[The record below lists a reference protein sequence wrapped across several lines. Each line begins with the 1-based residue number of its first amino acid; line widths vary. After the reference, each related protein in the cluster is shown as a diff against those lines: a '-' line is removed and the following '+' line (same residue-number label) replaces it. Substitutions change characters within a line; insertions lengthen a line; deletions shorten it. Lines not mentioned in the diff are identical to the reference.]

1 MQCYDCACC
10 LFLLVFAMQFVLGF
24 VWSGLCSVCLCL
36 FVCVFAVVC
45 FVCFASSL
53 RGLFGTQVFPD

>member
-1 MQCYDCACC
+1 MIVLVASSYWC
-10 LFLLVFAMQFVLGF
+10 LLCNLFWVF

-36 FVCVFAVVC
+36 LVCVFAVVC

-53 RGLFGTQVFPD
+53 SGLFGTQVFPD